1 MKNVLI
7 IAFHFPPQVGSSG
20 SLRAL
25 KFCRYLPSFGWNP
38 VVLTLNQRAY
48 ESLDSQTINAIP
60 ADIPLIRAFALDTKA
75 HLGIRGR
82 YFKWTA
88 IPDRWVTWLIG
99 AIPSGLLAIRKHR
112 IAVIFSTFP
121 ISSAVLV
128 GYLLERISGR
138 PWVLDLRDSMTEA
151 NYPRDVQTRRIWRWL
166 ERKAIHRAARVIFT
180 APSTRAIY
188 MKRYPKLLIEK
199 CLVISNGYDEEDF
212 STLRFDQG
220 PVTIDSRPL
229 KLVHTGLIYPE
240 ERDPRPFFK
249 ALARLKLQGRIDS
262 KSLSIT
268 LRASGS
274 EDLFQGM
281 LNDLGINDLVTLQ
294 PHIPYRQALQEG
306 ASADGLL
313 LFQAANCDHQIPAK
327 AYEYL
332 RLQKPILAL
341 TTRTGDTSAL
351 LTEVGG
357 ATIANLTDEDEICSS
372 LPTFL
377 KTLRSGTH
385 PVADLKKLGR
395 YARRN
400 QAEQLAACLS
410 ELIDQAPSEAVERTG
425 KFARPTV

>member
-38 VVLTLNQRAY
+38 AVLTLNQRAY
-48 ESLDSQTINAIP
+48 ESLDSETMKSIP
-60 ADIPLIRAFALDTKA
+60 AGVPVVRAFALDTKR
-75 HLGIRGR
+75 HLGFRGR
-82 YFKWTA
+82 YFEWMA
-88 IPDRWVTWLIG
+88 LPDRWVTWLFG

-121 ISSAVLV
+121 VTSAILV
-128 GYLLERISGR
+128 GYLLQRLTGK

-151 NYPRDVQTRRIWRWL
+151 NYPRDPQSRRIWRGL
-166 ERKAIHRAARVIFT
+166 ERNAIRRAARVIFT
-180 APSTRAIY
+180 APSTLAIY
-188 MKRYPKLLIEK
+188 IKRYPELLMEK

-212 STLRFDQG
+212 TSLQFEETRA
-220 PVTIDSRPL
+220 TTASRPL
-229 KLVHTGLIYPE
+229 KLLHTGLIYPE
-240 ERDPRPFFK
+240 ERDPRPFFN
-249 ALARLKLQGRIDS
+249 ALSRLKSQGRIDS
-262 KSLSIT
+262 KTLSIV

-274 EDLFQGM
+274 EDLFQRM
-281 LNDLGINDLVTLQ
+281 IDDFGISDLVTLR

-332 RLQKPILAL
+332 RLRKPILAL
-341 TTRTGDTSAL
+341 TTRSGDTSAL
-351 LTEVGG
+351 LNEVGG
-357 ATIANLTDEDEICSS
+357 ATILDLKNEDEICSG
-372 LPTFL
+372 LPIFL
-377 KTLRSGTH
+377 EALRSRTH
-385 PVADLKKLGR
+385 SVADLHKLRR
-395 YARRN
+395 YTRRN

-410 ELIDQAPSEAVERTG
+410 EVINEAPAEAMERTG
-425 KFARPTV
+425 KFARPTS